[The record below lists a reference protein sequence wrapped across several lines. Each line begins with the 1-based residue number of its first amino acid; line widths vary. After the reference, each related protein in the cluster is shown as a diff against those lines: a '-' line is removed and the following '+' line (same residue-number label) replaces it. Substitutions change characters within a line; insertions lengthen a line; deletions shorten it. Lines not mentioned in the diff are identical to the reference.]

1 VLGAAAPTSW
11 RARAAEAA
19 LSAVRR
25 SGAGGSRMAV
35 RISPAFKSF
44 SRCTSRSGAT
54 KKSYAAALDL
64 PDGQFVTFAQTLG
77 YPSG

>member
-1 VLGAAAPTSW
+1 
-11 RARAAEAA
+11 
-19 LSAVRR
+19 
-25 SGAGGSRMAV
+25 MAV